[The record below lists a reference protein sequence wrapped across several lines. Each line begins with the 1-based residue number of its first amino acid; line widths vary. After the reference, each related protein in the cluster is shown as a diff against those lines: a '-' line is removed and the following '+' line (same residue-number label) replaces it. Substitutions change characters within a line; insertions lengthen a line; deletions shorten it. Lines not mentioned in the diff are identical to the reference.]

1 MGQLPLSSIKVIM
14 LLDNPF
20 VSDARVE
27 KEAVALIEH
36 GAIVTVWCEKSDSLP
51 INDDRNGIAISRC
64 VDPILYSPFKKGYQ
78 AVLASL
84 VHQLIQQDFSVL
96 HCHDFHMLAIGAEVK
111 KRNNNVQ
118 LIYDAHEF
126 LVGWPF
132 YQTAG
137 DWKNRFKGWIV
148 WNYLKV
154 RERRNIKIADAVITV
169 TNGISNRLKSN
180 NELKETP
187 TVLGNYP
194 ELLNRNMNKSY
205 FHDKYNLK
213 SDVRVLVHSG
223 TIYHTDSQLKEL
235 FEIIVDLPNAILVF
249 IGNRP
254 RFFELKN
261 KVQLNAVLST
271 RIFFHDYE
279 LKQSDNIN
287 LIASA
292 DIGLMHIRDRWLS
305 HKITFSNRF
314 VEYIMA
320 GIPVVATPQEFTK
333 ELNNQFNC
341 CTFYSE
347 NDTEQLKQGLLKV
360 LDNLEVYTVNAD
372 KARNQLD
379 WKKESGKLTELYLSL
394 SQNYIF

>member
-1 MGQLPLSSIKVIM
+1 MSGLPLSGIKVIM

-36 GAIVTVWCEKSDSLP
+36 GAIVTVWCEKNDSLP
-51 INDDRNGIAISRC
+51 GHDERNGIAIKRC
-64 VDPILYSPFKKGYQ
+64 IDPILYAPLKKGNTS
-78 AVLASL
+78 VLKL
-84 VHQLIQQDFSVL
+84 FVDELLKEDLNIL

-111 KRNNNVQ
+111 KKNTTIK

-126 LVGWPF
+126 LIGWPF

-137 DWKNRFKGWIV
+137 NWKNRFKGWIV

-154 RERRNIKIADAVITV
+154 RERSNIKIADAVITV
-169 TNGISNRLKSN
+169 TKGIANRLKNN

-194 ELLNRNMNKSY
+194 ELLSLNVNKHY
-205 FHDKYNLK
+205 FQDKYNLQ
-213 SDVRVLVHSG
+213 SDARVIVHSG

-235 FEIIVDLPNAILVF
+235 FEIIVALPNTVLVF

-254 RFFELKN
+254 RFFELKTQ
-261 KVQLNAVLST
+261 VQSNSVLSS

-320 GIPVVATPQEFTK
+320 GIPVVATPQEFTE
-333 ELNNQFNC
+333 ELNNQFDC
-341 CTFYSE
+341 CAFYSE
-347 NDTEQLKQGLLKV
+347 NDAEQLKHGLLKV
-360 LDNLEVYTVNAD
+360 LDNLEAYTVNAA

-379 WKKESGKLTELYLSL
+379 WKKESGKLTELYITL
-394 SQNYIF
+394 SQYDL

>member
-1 MGQLPLSSIKVIM
+1 MDQLPLSSIKVIM

-118 LIYDAHEF
+118 LMYDAHEF

-154 RERRNIKIADAVITV
+154 RERRNIKIADAVITI
-169 TNGISNRLKSN
+169 TSGIADRLRKVNRLKL
-180 NELKETP
+180 EPLI
-187 TVLGNYP
+187 LGNYV
-194 ELLNRNMNKSY
+194 ERTNIKADKSY
-205 FHDKYNLK
+205 FHRKYNLPIGTN
-213 SDVRVLVHSG
+213 VLIHSG
-223 TIYHTDSQLKEL
+223 SIYFTNNQIDSLFKSIVEKEN
-235 FEIIVDLPNAILVF
+235 VVLVF

-254 RFFELKN
+254 RFFELKSIVERN
-261 KVQLNAVLST
+261 EVLSQN
-271 RIFFHDYE
+271 IYFHEYLDNQPE
-279 LKQSDNIN
+279 NIN
-287 LIASA
+287 LIASG
-292 DIGLMHIRDRWLS
+292 DIGLMHVRDKWVAHQLG
-305 HKITFSNRF
+305 FSNRF
-314 VEYIMA
+314 IEYVMA
-320 GIPVVATPQEFTK
+320 ELPSVVTPQEFTEQINHK
-333 ELNNQFNC
+333 YQC
-341 CTFYSE
+341 CSFYSE
-347 NDTEQLKQGLLKV
+347 NDAVGFARSLGAIIENLDTFTANVKKV
-360 LDNLEVYTVNAD
+360 KED
-372 KARNQLD
+372 LD
-379 WKKESGKLTELYLSL
+379 WATESLKLIELYSTF
-394 SQNYIF
+394 NV